1 MSKKIS
7 LGVAATIAIIAMAVT
22 FSLTMVVSM
31 KMFNTTVSSV
41 KNKERQYNKLSEID
55 RFVRA
60 GEYFTIDEDTLNDR
74 LAAGYMNG
82 INDKYAVYY
91 TAKEYSEKQSVEKGT
106 LTGIGVAVVND
117 TSSGYARIIRL
128 YDNSPAAEAGMQVGG
143 FITAINDESTRNIT
157 STARLTSKLLGE
169 EGTTTTITYLT
180 PDRQEQQL
188 NLVHSNYKTPSI
200 YTRQMVA
207 DTCGYIR
214 IDAFTSGTASEFRSA
229 VDNLLNQGAAS
240 FIFDMRDNIG
250 ENLNAALVCADYC
263 VPSGVIAQ
271 QEDKDGNITLLRMSD
286 ENEVTVPMVVL
297 VNGSTSDGAELFA
310 NALRKMN
317 SATIVGTRTAG
328 KGVVMSDAQSFSDGS
343 AAYITIG
350 LLLDNEGQS
359 WNDLGLTPDVDAAL
373 SSDEQNAYYDYTVDT
388 DPQISKA
395 LNTAKMLSGQN

>member
-7 LGVAATIAIIAMAVT
+7 LGVTITIALIAMAVT

-31 KMFNTTVSSV
+31 NMFNSTVSSV
-41 KNKERQYNKLSEID
+41 KSKERQYNKLAEID
-55 RFVRA
+55 RFVRSN
-60 GEYFTIDEDTLNDR
+60 EYFTINEDTLNDT
-74 LAAGYMNG
+74 LAAGYMLG
-82 INDKYAVYY
+82 INDKYARYY
-91 TAKEYSEKQSVEKGT
+91 TAKAYSERLAVESGK
-106 LTGIGVAVVND
+106 LTGIGVAVVN
-117 TSSGYARIIRL
+117 G
-128 YDNSPAAEAGMQVGG
+128 NSPASEAGLQVGG
-143 FITAINDESTRNIT
+143 YITAIGDMSTKSMT
-157 STARLTSKLLGE
+157 DTASLTSALLGE

-180 PDRQEQQL
+180 PDRQEQTVD
-188 NLVHSNYKTPSI
+188 LVHSNYRTTTVSS
-200 YTRQMVA
+200 QMIG

-240 FIFDMRDNIG
+240 FIFDVRDNIG
-250 ENLNAALVCADYC
+250 ENLNASLVCADYC

-297 VNGSTSDGAELFA
+297 VNGTSDGAELFA

>member
-7 LGVAATIAIIAMAVT
+7 LGVTITIALIAMAVT

-31 KMFNTTVSSV
+31 NMFNSTVSSV
-41 KNKERQYNKLSEID
+41 KSKERQYNKLAEID
-55 RFVRA
+55 RFVRSN
-60 GEYFTIDEDTLNDR
+60 EYFTINEDTLNDT
-74 LAAGYMNG
+74 LAAGYMLG
-82 INDKYAVYY
+82 INDKYARYY
-91 TAKEYSEKQSVEKGT
+91 TAKAYSERLAVESGK

-117 TSSGYARIIRL
+117 PSS
-128 YDNSPAAEAGMQVGG
+128 SPASEAGLQVGG
-143 FITAINDESTRNIT
+143 YITAIGDMSTKSMT
-157 STARLTSKLLGE
+157 DTASLTSALLGE

-180 PDRQEQQL
+180 PDRQEQTVD
-188 NLVHSNYKTPSI
+188 LVHSNYRTTTVSS
-200 YTRQMVA
+200 QMIG
-207 DTCGYIR
+207 DTCGYVR
-214 IDAFTSGTASEFRSA
+214 IDAFSSGTASEFRSA

-240 FIFDMRDNIG
+240 FIFDVRDNIG
-250 ENLNAALVCADYC
+250 ENLSAALVCADYC

>member
-7 LGVAATIAIIAMAVT
+7 LGVTITIALIAMAVT

-31 KMFNTTVSSV
+31 NMFNSTVSSV
-41 KNKERQYNKLSEID
+41 KSKERQYNKLAEID
-55 RFVRA
+55 RFVRSN
-60 GEYFTIDEDTLNDR
+60 EYFTINEDTLNDT
-74 LAAGYMNG
+74 LAAGYMLG
-82 INDKYAVYY
+82 INDKYARYY
-91 TAKEYSEKQSVEKGT
+91 TAKAYSERLAVESGK

-117 TSSGYARIIRL
+117 PSRVYG
-128 YDNSPAAEAGMQVGG
+128 NSPASEAGLQVGG
-143 FITAINDESTRNIT
+143 YITAIGDMSTKSMT
-157 STARLTSKLLGE
+157 DTASLTSALLGE

-180 PDRQEQQL
+180 PDRQEQTVD
-188 NLVHSNYKTPSI
+188 LVHSNYRTTTVSS
-200 YTRQMVA
+200 QMIG
-207 DTCGYIR
+207 DTCGYVR
-214 IDAFTSGTASEFRSA
+214 IDAFSSGTASEFRSA

-240 FIFDMRDNIG
+240 FIFDVRDNIG
-250 ENLNAALVCADYC
+250 ENLSAALVCADYC

-388 DPQISKA
+388 DSQISKA

>member
-7 LGVAATIAIIAMAVT
+7 LGVTITIALIAMAVT

-31 KMFNTTVSSV
+31 NMFNSTVSSV
-41 KNKERQYNKLSEID
+41 KSKERQYNKLAEID
-55 RFVRA
+55 RFVRSN
-60 GEYFTIDEDTLNDR
+60 EYFTINEDTLNDT
-74 LAAGYMNG
+74 LAAGYMLG
-82 INDKYAVYY
+82 INDKYARHY
-91 TAKEYSEKQSVEKGT
+91 TAKAYSERLAVESGK

-117 TSSGYARIIRL
+117 PYSGYGRITRV
-128 YDNSPAAEAGMQVGG
+128 YDNSPASEAGLQVGG
-143 FITAINDESTRNIT
+143 YITAIGDMSTKSMT
-157 STARLTSKLLGE
+157 DTASLTSALLGE

-180 PDRQEQQL
+180 PDRQEQTVD
-188 NLVHSNYKTPSI
+188 LVHSNYRTTTVSS
-200 YTRQMVA
+200 QMIG
-207 DTCGYIR
+207 DTCGYVR
-214 IDAFTSGTASEFRSA
+214 IDAFSSGTASEFRSA

-240 FIFDMRDNIG
+240 FIFDVRDNIG

-286 ENEVTVPMVVL
+286 ENEITVPMVVL

>member
-7 LGVAATIAIIAMAVT
+7 LGVTITIALIAMAVT

-31 KMFNTTVSSV
+31 NMFNSTVSSV
-41 KNKERQYNKLSEID
+41 KSKERQYNKLAEID
-55 RFVRA
+55 RFVRSN
-60 GEYFTIDEDTLNDR
+60 EYFTINEDTLNDT
-74 LAAGYMNG
+74 LAAGYMLG
-82 INDKYAVYY
+82 INDKYARYY
-91 TAKEYSEKQSVEKGT
+91 TAKAYSERLAVESGK

-117 TSSGYARIIRL
+117 PSSGYGRITRV
-128 YDNSPAAEAGMQVGG
+128 YDNSPASEAGLQVGG
-143 FITAINDESTRNIT
+143 YITAIGDMSTKSMT
-157 STARLTSKLLGE
+157 DTASLTSALLGE
-169 EGTTTTITYLT
+169 EGTTTT
-180 PDRQEQQL
+180 
-188 NLVHSNYKTPSI
+188 VSS
-200 YTRQMVA
+200 QMIG
-207 DTCGYIR
+207 DTCGYVR
-214 IDAFTSGTASEFRSA
+214 IDAFSSGTASEFRSA

-240 FIFDMRDNIG
+240 FIFDVRDNIG

-271 QEDKDGNITLLRMSD
+271 QEDKDGSITLLRMSD
-286 ENEVTVPMVVL
+286 ENAVTVPMVVL

-359 WNDLGLTPDVDAAL
+359 WNDLGLTPDVDATL